1 MVTILSN
8 KDSISDIGAN
18 AKSNEYLQAPKTQ
31 RSFMQYNNKGENDQH
46 NISDFDV
53 NKSVSSRLFM
63 TNKMHDKK
71 FLSESY
77 IASPCRG
84 KIVKLSHIENGE
96 FRTSAPRISQM
107 FGKISYICK

>member
-1 MVTILSN
+1 
-8 KDSISDIGAN
+8 
-18 AKSNEYLQAPKTQ
+18 
-31 RSFMQYNNKGENDQH
+31 MQYNNKGENDQH

-84 KIVKLSHIENGE
+84 KITKTESYRKWRVLELRLHEFLKCSVKYLTFVSKKSNYQIHFFYFSWKRWKKQEL
-96 FRTSAPRISQM
+96 
-107 FGKISYICK
+107 CK